1 MALNYGYLILFGGR
15 DTANFAA
22 VSRAEFTNVKIY
34 LDKYIR
40 GSTLLFEE

>member
-15 DTANFAA
+15 DAANFAA
-22 VSRAEFTNVKIY
+22 VSTVEFTTVKIY
-34 LDKYIR
+34 LDKCTR